1 MRADYDSEGDT
12 LAIELVDVVDRADYG
27 DDETHPQAVVAIR
40 DEQPVIVDIIGT
52 KHDVREPLA
61 AVATAYGLD
70 LEALLAAARAALAAP
85 DRTVVLDVLARAT
98 A

>member
-12 LAIELVDVVDRADYG
+12 LAIDLVDVERLDYG
-27 DDETHPQAVVAIR
+27 DDSAHPQAVVSFCDGRLATIDVIGAR
-40 DEQPVIVDIIGT
+40 D
-52 KHDVREPLA
+52 DVEEPLT
-61 AVATAYGLD
+61 AVAAAYGLD